1 MEPSDDCND
10 NEDRHHYWLDKG
22 LKDFMGKYSIAVLTM
37 SVVLAVSSLPL
48 QAQTN
53 NTGPSEIAA
62 PKPKPDVYFI
72 NRAKNL
78 ARQAATKANG
88 GLERYRPDPVMYGP
102 AVQTSYVNNSNGS
115 ITFTFKGSTPGGATP
130 SIETVATVMPD
141 GSVNIDYN
149 GAIRGGAAA
158 GSLPPSN
165 PTPSVAPNST
175 TAPAPAKAAPIP
187 AVSPSSAP
195 VNTPPKQNGLPIL
208 NSPAP
213 SSSVPPSSPGATPSA
228 TTPRNG
234 ASTPMSIADEDAF
247 LSKARNIA
255 RQSVIKANGGLDKYR
270 PDASMFGPASKSPH
284 VKNADGSLTFTF
296 KGGSPGSTTM
306 TIESVVTVSSTGS
319 ASIQYNGPVR

>member
-1 MEPSDDCND
+1 
-10 NEDRHHYWLDKG
+10 
-22 LKDFMGKYSIAVLTM
+22 MGKYSIALLTM
-37 SVVLAVSSLPL
+37 SVVLAGTIVPL
-48 QAQTN
+48 QAQNN
-53 NTGPSEIAA
+53 NTGPSEVSA
-62 PKPKPDVYFI
+62 PKPVIDVYFI

-78 ARQAATKANG
+78 ARQAAIKANG

-130 SIETVATVMPD
+130 SFETVATVMPD

-158 GSLPPSN
+158 GSLPPAN
-165 PTPSVAPNST
+165 PTPSASPTST
-175 TAPAPAKAAPIP
+175 PAPSASPSTIVPSASPTAAPF
-187 AVSPSSAP
+187 
-195 VNTPPKQNGLPIL
+195 NTPAPSQNGLPIL

-228 TTPRNG
+228 TTPSNS
-234 ASTPMSIADEDAF
+234 ASTPTSIADQDAF

-255 RQSVIKANGGLDKYR
+255 RQVVIKANGGLDRYR
-270 PDASMFGPASKSPH
+270 PDASMFGPAAKSPH

-319 ASIQYNGPVR
+319 ANIQYNGPVR

>member
-1 MEPSDDCND
+1 
-10 NEDRHHYWLDKG
+10 
-22 LKDFMGKYSIAVLTM
+22 LKDFMGKYSIALLTM

-115 ITFTFKGSTPGGATP
+115 ITFTFKGSIPGAAAP

-141 GSVNIDYN
+141 GSVNLEYN
-149 GAIRGGAAA
+149 GAIRGGAT
-158 GSLPPSN
+158 GSLPASN
-165 PTPSVAPNST
+165 PPASSPSAPPSSTPVSS
-175 TAPAPAKAAPIP
+175 PAP
-187 AVSPSSAP
+187 SP
-195 VNTPPKQNGLPIL
+195 NGLPTL

-213 SSSVPPSSPGATPSA
+213 SSSVPPSSSGTTPAATPPS
-228 TTPRNG
+228 NG
-234 ASTPMSIADEDAF
+234 ASTPTSIADQEAF

-255 RQSVIKANGGLDKYR
+255 RQSAIKANGGLDRYR
-270 PDASMFGPASKSPH
+270 PDASMFGPAAKSPH
-284 VKNADGSLTFTF
+284 VKNADGSFTFTF
-296 KGGSPGSTTM
+296 KGGAPGSTTM

-319 ASIQYNGPVR
+319 ANIQYNGPVR

>member
-1 MEPSDDCND
+1 
-10 NEDRHHYWLDKG
+10 
-22 LKDFMGKYSIAVLTM
+22 MGKYSIALLTM
-37 SVVLAVSSLPL
+37 SVVLTASSLPL

-53 NTGPSEIAA
+53 NTGPSEISA
-62 PKPKPDVYFI
+62 PKPTTDVYFI

-115 ITFTFKGSTPGGATP
+115 ITFTFKGSTPGATAP

-158 GSLPPSN
+158 GSLPTNS
-165 PTPSVAPNST
+165 TPSASPSSTPSPSASPSPAPTN
-175 TAPAPAKAAPIP
+175 APAP
-187 AVSPSSAP
+187 S
-195 VNTPPKQNGLPIL
+195 QNGLPSL

-213 SSSVPPSSPGATPSA
+213 SSSTLSPSTGTTPPA
-228 TTPRNG
+228 TTPSNS
-234 ASTPMSIADEDAF
+234 ASTPTSIADQDAF

-255 RQSVIKANGGLDKYR
+255 RQSAIKANGGLDRYR
-270 PDASMFGPASKSPH
+270 PDASMFGPAARSPH
-284 VKNADGSLTFTF
+284 VKNADGSVTFTF
-296 KGGSPGSTTM
+296 KGGAPGSTTM
-306 TIESVVTVSSTGS
+306 TLESVVTVSTTGS
-319 ASIQYNGPVR
+319 ANIQYNGPVR